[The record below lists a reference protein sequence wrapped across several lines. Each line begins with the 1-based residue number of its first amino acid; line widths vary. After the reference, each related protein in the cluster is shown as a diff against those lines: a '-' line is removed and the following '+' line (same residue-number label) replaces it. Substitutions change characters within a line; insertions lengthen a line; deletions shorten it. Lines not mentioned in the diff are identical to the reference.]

1 MIRHLMRIPRFIPLT
16 FFLLLTAAPSSA
28 TVYLP
33 ADFPEMVALSTFVVH
48 ARVVD
53 VRSETTSDRRGIVT
67 FVTVDVTQAL
77 KGLPGE
83 SVTFLV
89 PGGQVGRYE
98 RVVVG
103 APQFDRGDEVV
114 LFLSSR
120 GPSIPYVFG
129 LSQGVYRV
137 SRASGRA
144 VVMPPV
150 VFARHDGGQG
160 GAGAAGRVV
169 RGDPA
174 RRSLPLEEFA
184 REVRLL
190 TERIR

>member
-1 MIRHLMRIPRFIPLT
+1 MRVT
-16 FFLLLTAAPSSA
+16 LLLPLALVVLLRPLPASA

-33 ADFPEMVALSTFVVH
+33 ADFADMVASSVYIVH
-48 ARVVD
+48 GSVVD
-53 VRSETTSDRRGIVT
+53 VRSEAIAERRSIVT
-67 FVTVDVTQAL
+67 YVTLHVTDSL
-77 KGLPGE
+77 KGTAGE

-114 LFLSSR
+114 LFLSAR

-137 SRASGRA
+137 SRATGRA
-144 VVMPPV
+144 VVTPPAV
-150 VFARHDGGQG
+150 L
-160 GAGAAGRVV
+160 AAGEDAASGRIV

-174 RRSLPLEEFA
+174 RRPLPLDEFA
-184 REVRLL
+184 REVRARMSKPSA
-190 TERIR
+190 ERRR